1 MPLIVAVILAPIATI
16 LAVVAAMSPIAY
28 AVAVVALGVALFA
41 TSSSS
46 PTAYL
51 PADTGPIVDSVAT
64 PIGVATVRADRVVR
78 IGGLSVR
85 IAAPVWSTDAAPSDD
100 VAIAR
105 SALVREMAHLEACIA
120 NARRTRHRSRCSHY
134 LGRYA
139 AAAAQL
145 DALR

>member
-1 MPLIVAVILAPIATI
+1 MPVLVAVILAPLAT
-16 LAVVAAMSPIAY
+16 LAVVVAAMSPIAY

-51 PADTGPIVDSVAT
+51 NADTGPIIDSVAA
-64 PIGVATVRADRVVR
+64 PIGVAAVRADRVVR
-78 IGGLSVR
+78 IGGLSIR
-85 IAAPVWSTDAAPSDD
+85 IAAPVWSTDAAPSD

-105 SALVREMAHLEACIA
+105 SALLREMAHLEGCIA
-120 NARRTRHRSRCSHY
+120 NARRSRHRSRCSHY

-139 AAAAQL
+139 AVAAQL
-145 DALR
+145 DALQ

>member
-1 MPLIVAVILAPIATI
+1 MPIFIAVILAPIATI

-28 AVAVVALGVALFA
+28 AVAVGIVGVALFA

-51 PADTGPIVDSVAT
+51 TDTGPIVDSVAT
-64 PIGVATVRADRVVR
+64 PIGVAAVRADRVVR
-78 IGGLSVR
+78 VGGLSVR
-85 IAAPVWSTDAAPSDD
+85 IAAPVWADADD

-105 SALVREMAHLEACIA
+105 SALLRELAHLESCIE
-120 NARRTRHRSRCSHY
+120 NARRSRHRTRCSQY

-139 AAAAQL
+139 AVSARL
-145 DALR
+145 DALQ